1 MLFLAKKPEK
11 TAKKFQWYNIF
22 ILVLYVCMRHTHIA
36 LAIVVT
42 PKTEGLKNME
52 F

>member
-1 MLFLAKKPEK
+1 
-11 TAKKFQWYNIF
+11 
-22 ILVLYVCMRHTHIA
+22 MRHTHIA

-52 F
+52 FQLLASKSKYTLFKIEEKARIKILIIKMH